1 MQHNIKLTIPLPRL
15 CMCLRCYGRV
25 RLLDPSVN
33 VTSSLRFYWPSQS
46 VAGWWYNSSSSS
58 SSSSSGGLT
67 RRHFLW
73 HSARLCDRPSA
84 PAAGRSSVEYKV
96 VGLLF
101 FFFCMASVN
110 VTPSFGLFYNILYI
124 YSRSSSIRV
133 MREAQIYNQPAI
145 HVNCK

>member
-58 SSSSSGGLT
+58 SSSGGLT

-101 FFFCMASVN
+101 FFSAWQVSMLLPPLVCF
-110 VTPSFGLFYNILYI
+110 TIFYI
-124 YSRSSSIRV
+124 YILEVAASPGV